1 MSSLVEDTKTTRRN
15 KMGEDFEKT
24 IHILTKKALRGDIDS
39 AKIVIEFLSQTGLK
53 QAKAVAYLIVYQ
65 IIMNNLIDLG
75 EECRQCGGI
84 CCRFGEPIQLYDFDL
99 DDLRNAGIDI
109 DRYITRRDG
118 SVYLSRP
125 CPFQDGWRCTIHSVK
140 PYACLSY
147 PFAVE
152 DIQKDVI
159 ERYISGIPEPFIPS
173 FCRAGWKTWNTI
185 KMLIDNFRHTYN
197 KDPSALE
204 LLDYAIQKLKKVQNN
219 K

>member
-1 MSSLVEDTKTTRRN
+1 
-15 KMGEDFEKT
+15 MGEDFEKN
-24 IHILTKKALRGDIDS
+24 IHILTKKALKGDIDS
-39 AKIVIEFLSQTGLK
+39 AKIVIEFLSGTGLK
-53 QAKAVAYLIVYQ
+53 QAEAVAYLIVYQ
-65 IIMNNLIDLG
+65 IVMNNFIDLG

-109 DRYITRRDG
+109 DRYVIRRG
-118 SVYLSRP
+118 SSVYLPRP
-125 CPFQDGWRCTIHSVK
+125 CPFQKGWRCTIHFVK

-159 ERYISGIPEPFIPS
+159 ERYVSGVPEPFIS
-173 FCRAGWKTWNTI
+173 GFCRAGQKAWSII
-185 KMLIDNFRHTYN
+185 KMLIDDFRRIYN

-204 LLDYAIQKLKKVQNN
+204 LLDYAIQKLKKMQNN